1 MWRYRVIVDAGCP
14 GESEGNKM
22 TSSVVS
28 AKPAIAPL
36 QQAER
41 IQIVDILRGF
51 ALFGIL
57 LVNMAIF
64 SQPFQSILFP
74 ADPEMPWYDWIAT
87 WLIHFLAE
95 GKFYAMFSLL
105 FGLGM
110 ILLMERIEARGRRF
124 APFYARRLLALLLI
138 GLVHAFLI
146 WPGDILII
154 YALLGFPLLLFRKAR
169 PRTLLIWAV
178 LLIAIPLLLIAA
190 ATGLVALGSMTPEG
204 AQQIEQSFAAT
215 KAGYLAD
222 VARGYEVYSAG
233 NFLGITAQRVYDYLS
248 MGLISF
254 FVLGFNILAM
264 FLVGVYFG
272 KRRIFNDLDAHRPL
286 FRKLLTWGLTVGLV
300 GNAIYATLIMGIP
313 RYDASIELLLAT
325 VAQGIGAPL
334 LMLGYVAAICLLA
347 LRPAWGRRLTLLAPV
362 GQMALTNY
370 LLQSLVCTMIFY
382 GYGLALFGQVG
393 AAWGIV
399 LTVVIYLLLIPFSHW
414 WMRRFLYG
422 PAEWLWRSMTYLE
435 MQPMRRKP

>member
-1 MWRYRVIVDAGCP
+1 
-14 GESEGNKM
+14 M
-22 TSSVVS
+22 TTNTQPSTS
-28 AKPAIAPL
+28 AITPVG
-36 QQAER
+36 QSER

-74 ADPEMPWYDWIAT
+74 ADPDLPWYDWAAT

-124 APFYARRLLALLLI
+124 VPFYMRRLLALLLI

-146 WPGDILII
+146 WPGDILIL
-154 YALLGFPLLLFRKAR
+154 YALLGFPLLLFRKAK

-178 LLIAIPLLLIAA
+178 LLIAIPLLFMAA
-190 ATGLVALGSMTPEG
+190 ATGLVALGAMTPEG
-204 AQQIEQSFAAT
+204 AQMIEQSFVAT
-215 KAGYLAD
+215 KAGYAAD
-222 VARGYEVYSAG
+222 VARGDAVYASG
-233 NFLGITAQRVYDYLS
+233 NFLEITAQRAYDYMS
-248 MGLISF
+248 IGLISF

-264 FLVGVYFG
+264 FLVGAWFG
-272 KRRIFNDLDAHRPL
+272 KRRIFADLDAHRPFL
-286 FRKLLTWGLTVGLV
+286 RKLLVWGLVMGLL

-313 RYDASIELLLAT
+313 RYDASVELLVAT

-347 LRPAWGRRLTLLAPV
+347 LHPAWGRRLAVLAPV

-370 LLQSLVCTMIFY
+370 LLEPILATTIFY

-399 LTVVIYLLLIPFSHW
+399 LTVAIYLLLIPFSHW
-414 WMRRFLYG
+414 WMKRFRYG
-422 PAEWLWRSMTYLE
+422 PAEWLWRSLTYWKL
-435 MQPMRRKP
+435 QPMRRDIRRNY

>member
-1 MWRYRVIVDAGCP
+1 
-14 GESEGNKM
+14 M
-22 TSSVVS
+22 TSSSSIVS
-28 AKPAIAPL
+28 AEAIVAPL

-41 IQIVDILRGF
+41 IQIIDILRGF

-74 ADPEMPWYDWIAT
+74 AAPEMPWYDGIAT

-95 GKFYAMFSLL
+95 GKFYALFSLL

-124 APFYARRLLALLLI
+124 VPLYARRLLALLLI

-178 LLIAIPLLLIAA
+178 ILIAIPLLFIAV
-190 ATGLVALGSMTPEG
+190 ATGLVALGGMTPEG

-215 KAGYLAD
+215 KAGYVVD
-222 VARGYEVYSAG
+222 VARGEEVYSGG
-233 NFLGITAQRVYDYLS
+233 NFLEITAQRTYDYLS

-264 FLVGVYFG
+264 FLVGVYFA
-272 KRRIFNDLDAHRPL
+272 KRGIFNDLDAHRPL
-286 FRKLLTWGLTVGLV
+286 LRKLLAWGLTVGLV

-313 RYDASIELLLAT
+313 RYDASIELLVAT

-347 LRPAWGRRLTLLAPV
+347 LRPAWGRRLALLAPV

-370 LLQSLVCTMIFY
+370 LLQSIICTMIFY

-399 LTVVIYLLLIPFSHW
+399 LSLAIYLLQIPFSHW

-422 PAEWLWRSMTYLE
+422 PAEWLWRSMTYLKA
-435 MQPMRRKP
+435 QPMRRRR

>member
-1 MWRYRVIVDAGCP
+1 
-14 GESEGNKM
+14 M
-22 TSSVVS
+22 TAATLPST
-28 AKPAIAPL
+28 PAVAPV

-74 ADPEMPWYDWIAT
+74 ADPGMPWYDRAAT

-95 GKFYAMFSLL
+95 GKFYALFSML

-110 ILLMERIEARGRRF
+110 ILLMGRVEARGRRF
-124 APFYARRLLALLLI
+124 VPFYVRRLLALLLI

-146 WPGDILII
+146 WPGDILIL
-154 YALLGFPLLLFRKAR
+154 YALVGFLLLLFRKAR

-178 LLIAIPLLLIAA
+178 ILIAIPLLFIAV
-190 ATGLVALGSMTPEG
+190 ATGLVALGGMTPEG
-204 AQQIEQSFAAT
+204 AQQIEQGFSAT

-222 VARGYEVYSAG
+222 VARGDEVYAGG
-233 NFLGITAQRVYDYLS
+233 NFLEITTQRAYDYMS
-248 MGLISF
+248 MGPVTA

-264 FLVGVYFG
+264 FLVGAWFG
-272 KRRIFNDLDAHRPL
+272 KRRIFNDLDAHRAF
-286 FRKLLTWGLTVGLV
+286 FRKLLTWGLIVGLL
-300 GNAIYATLIMGIP
+300 GNAIYATLIMNIP
-313 RYDASIELLLAT
+313 RYDASVELLIAT
-325 VAQGIGAPL
+325 VAQAIGAPL
-334 LMLGYVAAICLLA
+334 LMLAYVAAISLLA
-347 LRPAWGRRLTLLAPV
+347 LRPAWGRRLAVLAPV

-370 LLQSLVCTMIFY
+370 LLESILSTTIFY

-399 LTVVIYLLLIPFSHW
+399 LTIVIYLLLIPFSHW
-414 WMRRFLYG
+414 WMKRFLYG
-422 PAEWLWRSMTYLE
+422 PAEWLWRSMTYWKR
-435 MQPMRRKP
+435 QPIRRS

>member
-1 MWRYRVIVDAGCP
+1 MVATNLAD
-14 GESEGNKM
+14 
-22 TSSVVS
+22 
-28 AKPAIAPL
+28 KPNLNPV

-64 SQPFQSILFP
+64 SYPFQTILFP
-74 ADPEMPWYDWIAT
+74 ADPNMPWYDRAAT

-95 GKFYAMFSLL
+95 GKFYALFSLL

-110 ILLMERIEARGRRF
+110 ILLMERIEARCRKF
-124 APFYARRLLALLLI
+124 VPFYMRRLLALLFI

-154 YALLGFPLLLFRKAR
+154 YALLGFPLLLFRKVR

-178 LLIAIPLLLIAA
+178 ILIAIPLLFMAA
-190 ATGLVALGSMTPEG
+190 AAGLVALGGMTPEG

-215 KAGYLAD
+215 KAGYLAN
-222 VARGYEVYSAG
+222 VARGYEVYASG
-233 NFLGITAQRVYDYLS
+233 DFLEITAQRAYDYLS

-264 FLVGVYFG
+264 FLVGVWFG
-272 KRRIFNDLDAHRPL
+272 KRRIFNDLVAHRPF
-286 FRKLLTWGLTVGLV
+286 FRKLLAWGLGVGLI
-300 GNAIYATLIMGIP
+300 GNAIYATLIMNIP
-313 RYDASIELLLAT
+313 RYAASIELLIAT

-347 LRPAWGRRLTLLAPV
+347 LRPTWVRRLQVLAPV

-370 LLQSLVCTMIFY
+370 LLESILCTLIFY

-399 LTVVIYLLLIPFSHW
+399 LTVVIYLLLIPLSHW
-414 WMRRFLYG
+414 WMKRFLYG
-422 PAEWLWRSMTYLE
+422 PAEWLWRSLTYWKL
-435 MQPMRRKP
+435 QPMKRSG

>member
-1 MWRYRVIVDAGCP
+1 MA
-14 GESEGNKM
+14 
-22 TSSVVS
+22 TSTLASTPTV
-28 AKPAIAPL
+28 APL

-64 SQPFQSILFP
+64 SQPFQAILFP
-74 ADPEMPWYDWIAT
+74 ADPEMPWYDWAAT
-87 WLIHFLAE
+87 WLIHFLGE
-95 GKFYAMFSLL
+95 GKFYALFSLL

-110 ILLMERIEARGRRF
+110 ILLMERIEARGRKF

-138 GLVHAFLI
+138 GFVHAFLI
-146 WPGDILII
+146 WPGDILIF
-154 YALLGFPLLLFRKAR
+154 YALLGFPLLLFRKAK

-178 LLIAIPLLLIAA
+178 ILISLPLLFIAA
-190 ATGLVALGSMTPEG
+190 VTGLVALGGMTPEG
-204 AQQIEQSFAAT
+204 AQQIEQSFAAV

-222 VARGYEVYSAG
+222 FTRGYEVYAGG
-233 NFLGITAQRVYDYLS
+233 NFLEITARRVYDYMS
-248 MGLISF
+248 MGLASI

-264 FLVGVYFG
+264 FLIGVWFG
-272 KRRIFNDLDAHRPL
+272 KRRIFNELEAHRPF
-286 FRKLLTWGLTVGLV
+286 FRKLLAWGLIVGLL
-300 GNAIYATLIMGIP
+300 GNALYATLIMGIP
-313 RYDASIELLLAT
+313 RYDASIELLVAT

-347 LRPAWGRRLTLLAPV
+347 LRPAWGRRLAVLAPV

-370 LLQSLVCTMIFY
+370 LLESIVCTLIFY
-382 GYGLALFGQVG
+382 GYGLALFGRAG

-414 WMRRFLYG
+414 WMKRFLYG
-422 PAEWLWRSMTYLE
+422 PAEWLWRSMTYWRL
-435 MQPMRRKP
+435 QPIRRQPAADRTAAMR

>member
-1 MWRYRVIVDAGCP
+1 M
-14 GESEGNKM
+14 S
-22 TSSVVS
+22 TLVVS
-28 AKPAIAPL
+28 DESLVAPV

-41 IQIVDILRGF
+41 IEIVDILRGF

-57 LVNMAIF
+57 LVNMALF
-64 SQPFQSILFP
+64 SYPFQSILFP
-74 ADPEMPWYDWIAT
+74 AAPEMPWYDRAAT
-87 WLIHFLAE
+87 WLIHFLGE
-95 GKFYAMFSLL
+95 GKFYALFSML

-124 APFYARRLLALLLI
+124 VPFYMRRLLALLLI

-178 LLIAIPLLLIAA
+178 ILIAIPLLFMAA

-204 AQQIEQSFAAT
+204 AQQIGQSFAVT

-222 VARGYEVYSAG
+222 VARGVEVYAGG
-233 NFLGITAQRVYDYLS
+233 NFLEITAQRAYDYMS
-248 MGLISF
+248 MGLISLF
-254 FVLGFNILAM
+254 ALGFNVLAM
-264 FLVGVYFG
+264 FLVGAWFG
-272 KRRIFNDLDAHRPL
+272 KRRVFHDLDAHRPL
-286 FRKLLTWGLTVGLV
+286 LRRLLLWGLAVGLL
-300 GNAIYATLIMGIP
+300 GNAMYATLIMGIP
-313 RYDASIELLLAT
+313 RYDASIELLIAT

-334 LMLGYVAAICLLA
+334 LMLAYVAAIALLA
-347 LRPAWGRRLTLLAPV
+347 LRPTWGRRLSVLAPV

-370 LLQSLVCTMIFY
+370 LLESIICTLIFY
-382 GYGLALFGQVG
+382 GYGLALFGRVG

-399 LTVVIYLLLIPFSHW
+399 LTVAIYLLLIPFSHW
-414 WMRRFLYG
+414 WMKRFLYG
-422 PAEWLWRSMTYLE
+422 PAEWLWRSLTYWKP
-435 MQPMRRKP
+435 QPMRRRRS